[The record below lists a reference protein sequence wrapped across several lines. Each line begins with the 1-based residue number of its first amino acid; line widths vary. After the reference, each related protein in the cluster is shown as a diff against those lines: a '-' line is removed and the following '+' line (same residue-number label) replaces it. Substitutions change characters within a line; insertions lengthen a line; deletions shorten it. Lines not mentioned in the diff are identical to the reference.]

1 VIEIIDNNGPNS
13 LQRALRTLLRSASD
27 VRLQVAFASFAGV
40 NSILS
45 ALQRAASQ
53 GPVRIITG
61 LYQFVTEPAALRLLM
76 RAAEASNGRIQIR
89 LSADTKLHAK
99 LYIIHGNDRV
109 YCVIGSSNLS
119 AEGLSSSGELNLLF
133 ADRST
138 NITIRNL
145 NRRFDDAWTRDS
157 VELTQ
162 DIIRHYEAGRPVRSP
177 RTISRAQLRDIL
189 GPRARRPS
197 RRGGKSSPEPAFW
210 RDHVAGD
217 VDRATR
223 LVVSQET
230 NWDRFGFKWHSGPS
244 PKLRRGDRL
253 LVFDFSCKAVTVLL
267 AEVRDTVRTSVPT
280 DDGRDFV
287 AYSLFRGQRERPLTP
302 TLWSELIRIGAIG
315 SKRQAR
321 RGAKLSHAKL
331 AEVRALLSG

>member
-1 VIEIIDNNGPNS
+1 MIEIIDNNGPNT

-27 VRLQVAFASFAGV
+27 VRLQVAFTTFAGV

-45 ALQRAASQ
+45 ALQRAARH

-61 LYQFVTEPAALRLLM
+61 LYQCVTEPAALRLLL
-76 RAAEASNGRIQIR
+76 RAAQASNGRLQIR

-99 LYIIHGNDRV
+99 LYMIRRNDKV

-119 AEGLSSSGELNLLF
+119 VEGLSSRGKLNLLF
-133 ADRST
+133 ADRPT
-138 NITIRNL
+138 NNAIRNL
-145 NRRFDDAWTRDS
+145 GRRFDDAWMGDS
-157 VELTQ
+157 VGLTY
-162 DIIRHYEAGRPVRSP
+162 DIIQRYEAGRPVRP
-177 RTISRAQLRDIL
+177 AHTISRSHLRDIL
-189 GPRARRPS
+189 GPRSSATAETRRS
-197 RRGGKSSPEPAFW
+197 SSPEPAFW
-210 RDHVAGD
+210 RDHVAEV

-223 LVVSQET
+223 LIVDQET
-230 NWDRFGFKWHSGPS
+230 NWDRFGFKWHSKPS

-253 LVFDFSCKAVTVLL
+253 LLFDFSYKAVTVLL

-287 AYSLFRGQRERPLTP
+287 AYSLLRGQRERRLTP
-302 TLWSELIRIGAIG
+302 TLWSGLIRIGAIG

-321 RGAKLSHAKL
+321 RGAKLSPTKL
-331 AEVRALLSG
+331 AKVRALLRD